1 MKGVTESMVG
11 RAAVLNLWPMSARE
25 TPNVGVLRGGL
36 ILVLGLIAVFSP
48 CFAAAGEPAR
58 VGVLPITE
66 KDLAQRAKV
75 SEVYY
80 PGSGKRYVA
89 LAQLVKGYLA
99 IEVLKNLGVPTDN
112 AALEREA
119 ARIDGSTKAPEMLAK
134 IKAVYGEDRRGY
146 MDTFVR
152 VVYGERGLYNEV
164 FLKSA
169 AIHEETRRQAAEFLA
184 EAKGAPSSFAEI
196 AKKRGLGAGTLR
208 VSLDNGI
215 VREGERKREGDR
227 KEERKEERPAGAA
240 PAGVEQ
246 ARRILESAGKVGPGE
261 VVPDLIEWQEG
272 YQVLRVVRKDGEATV
287 VESVSVPKR
296 AYDDWFW
303 EKASKVPVTIGDKAL
318 KEQFLKEVSWARNL
332 SLD

>member
-1 MKGVTESMVG
+1 MKYVRREPE
-11 RAAVLNLWPMSARE
+11 AFPMSTARRG
-25 TPNVGVLRGGL
+25 TAPTLANFVRGGL
-36 ILVLGLIAVFSP
+36 ILLLGLVATFSP
-48 CFAAAGEPAR
+48 CFAAGFSAASPAEVAR
-58 VGVLPITE
+58 VGVLPILE
-66 KDLAQRAKV
+66 KDLALRSKV

-99 IEVLKNLGVPTDN
+99 FEVLKALGVPTDN
-112 AALEREA
+112 AALERES
-119 ARIDGSTKAPEMLAK
+119 ARIDGGTKAPEMLAK
-134 IKAVYGEDRRGY
+134 IKAVYGDDRRGY

-152 VVYGERGLYNEV
+152 VVHGERVLYNEV

-169 AIHEETRRQAAEFLA
+169 AIHQETRRQAAEFLA
-184 EAKGAPSSFAEI
+184 EATGDPSSFAEI
-196 AKKRGLGAGTLR
+196 AKKRGLEAGTLR

-215 VREGERKREGDR
+215 VREA
-227 KEERKEERPAGAA
+227 ERKEERPAGAA
-240 PAGVEQ
+240 PTGVEQ
-246 ARRILESAGKVGPGE
+246 ARRILESAGRVRPGG

-272 YQVLRVVRKDGEATV
+272 YQALRVLRKEGEATV

-303 EKASKVPVTIGDKAL
+303 ESASKIPVTIDDKAL

>member
-1 MKGVTESMVG
+1 MVNRRRFSLVFLLTAASAFSAGVS
-11 RAAVLNLWPMSARE
+11 AASSAE
-25 TPNVGVLRGGL
+25 V
-36 ILVLGLIAVFSP
+36 
-48 CFAAAGEPAR
+48 AR

-99 IEVLKNLGVPTDN
+99 FEILKNLGVPTDN
-112 AALEREA
+112 AVLEREA
-119 ARIDGSTKAPEMLAK
+119 ARIDGSTKAPEVLAK
-134 IKAVYGEDRRGY
+134 IKAVYGEDRQGY

-152 VVYGERGLYNEV
+152 VVYGERMLYNEV

-196 AKKRGLGAGTLR
+196 AKRRGLTAGTLR

-215 VREGERKREGDR
+215 VREG
-227 KEERKEERPAGAA
+227 ERKEERPAGAA

-246 ARRILESAGKVGPGE
+246 ARRILESAGKVVPGE

-272 YQVLRVVRKDGEATV
+272 YQALRVLRREGEANV

-303 EKASKVPVTIGDKAL
+303 EKGSKIAVTIDDKVL
-318 KEQFLKEVSWARNL
+318 KEEFLKEVSWAR
-332 SLD
+332 SLTIDPGERPATSR

>member
-1 MKGVTESMVG
+1 MNFRPRGMIIVP
-11 RAAVLNLWPMSARE
+11 VLL
-25 TPNVGVLRGGL
+25 
-36 ILVLGLIAVFSP
+36 AVFWT
-48 CFAAAGEPAR
+48 CIATAGEPAR

-99 IEVLKNLGVPTDN
+99 VEVLKSLGVPTDN

-152 VVYGERGLYNEV
+152 VVHGERGLYNEV

-169 AIHEETRRQAAEFLA
+169 SIHQETRRQAAEFLA

-215 VREGERKREGDR
+215 VRETER

-246 ARRILESAGKVGPGE
+246 ARRILESAGKAGPGE

-272 YQVLRVVRKDGEATV
+272 YQALRVLRKEGDATL

-303 EKASKVPVTIGDKAL
+303 EKASKIPVTIDDKAL

>member
-1 MKGVTESMVG
+1 MKIKPLLPIAFVLMTVGSAAFAADNSVRPGVVGRIGGIPVTE
-11 RAAVLNLWPMSARE
+11 
-25 TPNVGVLRGGL
+25 
-36 ILVLGLIAVFSP
+36 I
-48 CFAAAGEPAR
+48 
-58 VGVLPITE
+58 
-66 KDLAQRAKV
+66 DLSYRSRV

-99 IEVLKNLGVPTDN
+99 FEVLKDLGVPTDN

-119 ARIDGSTKAPEMLAK
+119 ARIDGSTKAPEVLAK

-169 AIHEETRRQAAEFLA
+169 AIHQETRRLAAEFLA

-196 AKKRGLGAGTLR
+196 AKKRGLTAGTLR

-215 VREGERKREGDR
+215 VREGERKE
-227 KEERKEERPAGAA
+227 KPSAGAA

-246 ARRILESAGKVGPGE
+246 ARRILESAGRVRPGE

-272 YQVLRVVRKDGEATV
+272 DQVLRVLRKEGEATL
-287 VESVSVPKR
+287 VESVNVPKR
-296 AYDDWFW
+296 AYEDWFW
-303 EKASKVPVTIGDKAL
+303 ENASKVRVTIDDKAL
-318 KEQFLKEVSWARNL
+318 KERFLKEVSWARNL

>member
-1 MKGVTESMVG
+1 MVNG
-11 RAAVLNLWPMSARE
+11 RRIFPLFLLVAASA
-25 TPNVGVLRGGL
+25 
-36 ILVLGLIAVFSP
+36 
-48 CFAAAGEPAR
+48 FAAGVSTASPAEVGR
-58 VGVLPITE
+58 VGVLPILE

-99 IEVLKNLGVPTDN
+99 FEVLKTLGVPTDN

-119 ARIDGSTKAPEMLAK
+119 ERIEKGTKAPEVLAK

-152 VVYGERGLYNEV
+152 VVYGERMLYNEV

-196 AKKRGLGAGTLR
+196 AKKRGLTAGTLR

-215 VREGERKREGDR
+215 VREAER

-272 YQVLRVVRKDGEATV
+272 YQALRVLRKEGEATV

-303 EKASKVPVTIGDKAL
+303 EKASKIPVTIDDKAL